1 MTDPAS
7 EEVQVGAG
15 KYTLTARGSIAIN
28 VIFSFAILGGVGWVA
43 VKQQENFDTLT
54 RTISAE
60 HRANERLARLQTC
73 VLSMTI
79 DERIAW
85 RNSRDAQNALMMFC
99 PGLLLSPAQ

>member
-1 MTDPAS
+1 MIDPS
-7 EEVQVGAG
+7 GDEVQVGVG
-15 KYTLTARGSIAIN
+15 KYALTARGTVVIN

-73 VLSMTI
+73 VLSMTTQ
-79 DERIAW
+79 ERIEW
-85 RNSRDAQNALMMFC
+85 RTSRDAANALMMFC
-99 PGLLLSPAQ
+99 PGLLLSPVP